1 MNLFIFDE
9 KLYKNFKIERNF
21 AWLDGFKGLIMR
33 DETLNTTWCAWCRDF
48 FVNSAIK
55 REKYEKSFKIRTFGI
70 ISFMIIFVW

>member
-33 DETLNTTWCAWCRDF
+33 DEILNTTWRAWHRDF
-48 FVNSAIK
+48 FCKFRN
-55 REKYEKSFKIRTFGI
+55 
-70 ISFMIIFVW
+70 